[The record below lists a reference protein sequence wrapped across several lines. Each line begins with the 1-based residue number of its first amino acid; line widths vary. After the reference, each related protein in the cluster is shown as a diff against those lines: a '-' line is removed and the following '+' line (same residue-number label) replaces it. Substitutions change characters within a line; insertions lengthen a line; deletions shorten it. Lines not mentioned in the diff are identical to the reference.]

1 MALRYRLPMNSLV
14 KTNGVLNPAVIVT
27 ALLLAWVGT
36 AQAHRQPITWTDI
49 ELNADRQA
57 AAITHRLHHHDA
69 IAWLRHSGEQ
79 QPDLGKLKHRA
90 KIALH
95 AAQHTKFWREKAAP
109 MTPEIIGAEVAD
121 NHLFIYLEIAPAKQ
135 PLTHVHMTL
144 LMSLNK
150 AQKNRVNILRDGDQH
165 SLVFDSSSKAQPLE
179 PTRP

>member
-36 AQAHRQPITWTDI
+36 AQAHRTANY
-49 ELNADRQA
+49 LDRYRVKRGSA
-57 AAITHRLHHHDA
+57 GGGYHPSLAPSRRHRVVA
-69 IAWLRHSGEQ
+69 PQRRATAR
-79 QPDLGKLKHRA
+79 PGKLKQRA

-109 MTPEIIGAEVAD
+109 LTPEIIGAEVAD

-135 PLTHVHMTL
+135 PLTHLHMTL

-150 AQKNRVNILRDGDQH
+150 AQMNRVNILRDGDQH
-165 SLVFDSSSKAQPLE
+165 SLVFDSSSKAQSLE